1 MIRSTEKSLGEL
13 RSENASLRIQVATLR
28 AELSD
33 AEVQMT
39 NLINLCVASHRLHE
53 TFDRRELFDVIREII
68 NNIVGSEE
76 LGIFE
81 LDRERSALSLVYSMG
96 IELERFQCI
105 TLGSGVIGHTALTGE
120 LFIASDG
127 ARPPV
132 PGNEPGLTAAIPL
145 RFGSRIWGVI
155 AIFGMLPQK
164 PALKDQD
171 RELFALLEKQA
182 GLVLAISETHPDG
195 NRS

>member
-1 MIRSTEKSLGEL
+1 MIRSIEKNLGEL
-13 RSENASLRIQVATLR
+13 RSENAALRIQVATLR

-33 AEVQMT
+33 TEAQMT

-53 TFDRRELFDVIREII
+53 TCDRRELFDVLREII

-81 LDRERSALSLVYSMG
+81 LDRARSALSLVYSMG
-96 IELERFQCI
+96 IEPERFQCLS
-105 TLGSGVIGHTALTGE
+105 LGSGVIGHTALTGE

-127 ARPPV
+127 ARSPAA
-132 PGNEPGLTAAIPL
+132 GNETGLTACIPL
-145 RFGSRIWGVI
+145 RFCNRIWGVI

-182 GLVLAISETHPDG
+182 GLVLATSETHPDG